1 MPSDKAIFR
10 RETIAA
16 TILLILATVA
26 GAETPKPLTQE
37 PADDAVILLWEDAVT
52 LVPEGG
58 YTWSVKKHVRVNNDR
73 SYGAFAD
80 PRITYNADYQSV
92 KITTARTR
100 CPDGRVVDVPKYSR
114 NEVAPQETAGW
125 PALAGIRQIVVSF
138 SAIEPGAI
146 LELEYDVESKRG
158 ALPFDEFDFPIAAP
172 YPIASR
178 RILRNG
184 KPIHEA
190 SNVEALIDEPLSLPA
205 RDRFGL
211 KILSTAANTKAWA
224 RAILEYIEARAK
236 CDSEHAYCDA
246 SKIAASSDPLEKA
259 YVIQSAMAAQ
269 FCVVDPP
276 AISVWPKQRP
286 ASMTRPTHYGTSLE
300 AACLLLAMY
309 RSAGLKAEPFFAVS
323 CQSDEISTGAIT
335 AFGVA
340 VEARNETSYWH
351 PMHGRIRNP
360 GPWGGWRRFDNAY
373 VNGRSD
379 MPGRF
384 DAPVE
389 SRLESSARL
398 VLDDSAKYTGT
409 VDLRMTGLF
418 LPNALRTDDQKKSA
432 INDAL
437 IRLIPNVELSKY
449 TVTTLSNDVFAVN
462 ADVKSSKPLES
473 AGDDRVFA
481 FPTDGPWHSTFPLPL
496 GKSGRKTLLKTPGP
510 FVQES
515 FIELKLPEGWATS
528 ASPKTYG
535 TAIGNDA
542 NLSQQVEAVGRWV
555 RLRNNITVSQ
565 RIWAPER
572 YPELRTAICNSQS
585 PAAKTLV
592 IRKATTPSGR

>member
-1 MPSDKAIFR
+1 MPSDKAIIR
-10 RETIAA
+10 RAA
-16 TILLILATVA
+16 ITATVLLILATVA

-100 CPDGRVVDVPKYSR
+100 CPDGRIVDVPKYSR

-125 PALAGIRQIVVSF
+125 PAFAGIRQMVVSF
-138 SAIEPGAI
+138 SAIEPGAV
-146 LELEYDVESKRG
+146 LELEYDIESKLG

-190 SNVEALIDEPLSLPA
+190 SHVEALIDEPLSLPA

-211 KILSTAANTKAWA
+211 KVFSTAANTKAWA
-224 RAILEYIEARAK
+224 TAILNLMEDPTKR
-236 CDSEHAYCDA
+236 DVLTAYCDE
-246 SKIAASSDPLEKA
+246 SKLAAMTDNIEKA
-259 YVIQSAMAAQ
+259 WAIQEAFAKQFTLIDVPSANVGPMIR
-269 FCVVDPP
+269 PP
-276 AISVWPKQRP
+276 RAV
-286 ASMTRPTHYGTSLE
+286 RPTHYGTSLE
-300 AACLLLAMY
+300 AASLLLAMF
-309 RSAGLKAEPFFAVS
+309 RGASLKAEPVFAVS
-323 CQSDEISTGAIT
+323 CQSDEISFGAIS
-335 AFGVA
+335 AFAVA
-340 VEARNETSYWH
+340 LETRGEISYWH

-360 GPWGGWRRFDNAY
+360 GPWGCWRRFDKAY
-373 VNGRSD
+373 VTGRSD
-379 MPGRF
+379 MPARF

-398 VLDDSAKYTGT
+398 TFDESAGYNGV

-418 LPNALRTDDQKKSA
+418 LANALRTDDQKKSA
-432 INDAL
+432 LNDVL
-437 IRLIPNVELSKY
+437 SRLIPHVELSKY
-449 TVTTLSNDVFAVN
+449 SVTTLSNDVFAVS

-473 AGDDRVFA
+473 AGDGHVFA
-481 FPTDGPWHSTFPLPL
+481 IPTDGPWQSTFPLPL
-496 GKSGRKTLLKTPGP
+496 GKSARKTLLKTPGP

-515 FIELKLPEGWATS
+515 FIELKLPEGWTTS

-542 NLSQQVEAVGRWV
+542 NLSQQVEAVGRSV
-555 RLRNNITVSQ
+555 RLRNNITISQ

-572 YPELRTAICNSQS
+572 YPELRAAICNSQS

-592 IRKATTPSGR
+592 IRKAETASGR

>member
-16 TILLILATVA
+16 TVLLILATVA
-26 GAETPKPLTQE
+26 GAESPKPLTQE

-73 SYGAFAD
+73 SYGPFAD
-80 PRITYNADYQSV
+80 PRITYNTDFQSV
-92 KITTARTR
+92 RITTARTR
-100 CPDGRVVDVPKYSR
+100 CPGGRIVDVPKYSR

-146 LELEYDVESKRG
+146 LELEFEIESKRG

-211 KILSTAANTKAWA
+211 KVLSTAANTKAWA
-224 RAILEYIEARAK
+224 TSILNLMENTAKGDKILSYCDESKLSATTDDIEKAWAIQEAFANQFTTIEA
-236 CDSEHAYCDA
+236 
-246 SKIAASSDPLEKA
+246 P
-259 YVIQSAMAAQ
+259 SAG
-269 FCVVDPP
+269 
-276 AISVWPKQRP
+276 VWPVIRP
-286 ASMTRPTHYGTSLE
+286 ATNVRSAHYGTPLE
-300 AACLLLAMY
+300 AAGLLLAMF
-309 RSAGLKAEPFFAVS
+309 RGAGLKADPVFAVS
-323 CQSDEISTGAIT
+323 CQSDEISVGAIS
-335 AFGVA
+335 AFAVA
-340 VEARNETSYWH
+340 LETRSDICYWH
-351 PMHGRIRNP
+351 PMQGRIRNP
-360 GPWGGWRRFDNAY
+360 GPWGGWRRFDRAL
-373 VNGRSD
+373 VTGRSD
-379 MPGRF
+379 MPARF
-384 DAPVE
+384 DAPIE

-398 VLDDSAKYTGT
+398 TLDDSANYAGT

-418 LPNALRTDDQKKSA
+418 LANALRTDDQKKSA

-437 IRLIPNVELSKY
+437 TRLIPNIEMSKY
-449 TVTTLSNDVFAVN
+449 SVTTLSNDVFAVN
-462 ADVKSSKPLES
+462 AEVKSAKSLDS
-473 AGDDRVFA
+473 AGDGRVFTIPA
-481 FPTDGPWHSTFPLPL
+481 DGPWQSTFPLPL
-496 GKSGRKTLLKTPGP
+496 GKSGRKTLLKAPGS

-515 FIELKLPEGWATS
+515 FIELKLPEGWSPS
-528 ASPKTYG
+528 ALPKTYG
-535 TAIGNDA
+535 TALANDA
-542 NLSQQVEAVGRWV
+542 NLSQQVEAAGQWV

-572 YPELRTAICNSQS
+572 YPELRTAICNTQS